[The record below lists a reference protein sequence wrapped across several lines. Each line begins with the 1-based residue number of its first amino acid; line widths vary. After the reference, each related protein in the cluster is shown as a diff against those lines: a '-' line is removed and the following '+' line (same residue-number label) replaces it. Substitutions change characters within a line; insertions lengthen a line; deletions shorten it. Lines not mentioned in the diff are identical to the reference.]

1 MRAGPEADAAADL
14 ERLVRRLRGLSRGAW
29 DARDRRA
36 TVRALLGRLAEL
48 TAPGHRVPD
57 LPDHALGDAVAVLGH
72 DALSDPDTAE
82 GAAQLVRDALDQ
94 TR

>member
-1 MRAGPEADAAADL
+1 MREGAQADAAADL

-29 DARDRRA
+29 DSHGRRA
-36 TVRALLGRLAEL
+36 TVRALLDRLAEL
-48 TAPGHRVPD
+48 SAPGHPVPE
-57 LPDHALGDAVAVLGH
+57 LPDHALGDAVAVLGQ
-72 DALSDPDTAE
+72 DALADPETAE